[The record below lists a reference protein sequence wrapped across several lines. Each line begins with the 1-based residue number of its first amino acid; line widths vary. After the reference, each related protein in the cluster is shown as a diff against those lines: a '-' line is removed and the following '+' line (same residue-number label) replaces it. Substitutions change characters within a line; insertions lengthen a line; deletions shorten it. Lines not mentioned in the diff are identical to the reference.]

1 MYKYL
6 GEQGVDLKTS
16 GYVEGARLVVEGR
29 LARAGV
35 RLAGLLEDIVAG
47 AEGRVEMMEL

>member
-1 MYKYL
+1 
-6 GEQGVDLKTS
+6 VDLKKS

-47 AEGRVEMMEL
+47 AEGREEMMEL